1 MAVVTMPKLGLT
13 MNEGTVSRWN
23 KKVGDRVEKGEILL
37 VVATDKLTFEVEAN
51 ESGVLSEILVREGDA
66 AAVSAPIARIG
77 EGETG
82 DVPVTDPHAPAE
94 EKTLP
99 KAVPAAAQAAPAA
112 SGTKRV
118 AVIGGGPGGY
128 VAAIRAAQLGAEVTL
143 IEKGALGGV
152 CLNVGCI
159 PTKVLLHTAEAYT
172 AAKEGALIGL
182 RAENVSV
189 DWSGLMARKKAVVD
203 TLVGG
208 VGTLMASNG
217 ITVLR
222 GTASFASAKE
232 IDVALNDGG
241 KMTVRADAVIVA
253 TGSEPAVP
261 PIPGFDLEGVITSTE
276 ALSLDGLPESVVLV
290 GGGVIGM
297 EFASIF
303 STFGVKVTVVEML
316 PEILPMIDGEIVSIL
331 KGVLLRK
338 GVVFHTSSKVT
349 AVEKK
354 GKKLA
359 VSVETPEGKTVL
371 EAQKVLVSVGRRP
384 VTKGLGLEALGVAV
398 ERGRIQTDKKME
410 TAVKGVYA
418 IGDCAS
424 PIMLAHV
431 ASREGEVAAE
441 NIMGHGVE
449 MDYKTVPS
457 AVYTAPEIAS
467 VGLSEK
473 EALEKGFRVK
483 VGRFPLMANG
493 KSLIM
498 NETDGMVKYVV
509 DEKYDEILGVHLIGP
524 RATDLIVEGALALRL
539 EATVDEILTT
549 VHAHPTVGE
558 ALLEGAMAVRGQAL
572 SLPKKA

>member
-1 MAVVTMPKLGLT
+1 M
-13 MNEGTVSRWN
+13 
-23 KKVGDRVEKGEILL
+23 
-37 VVATDKLTFEVEAN
+37 
-51 ESGVLSEILVREGDA
+51 
-66 AAVSAPIARIG
+66 
-77 EGETG
+77 
-82 DVPVTDPHAPAE
+82 
-94 EKTLP
+94 
-99 KAVPAAAQAAPAA
+99 
-112 SGTKRV
+112 
-118 AVIGGGPGGY
+118 
-128 VAAIRAAQLGAEVTL
+128 
-143 IEKGALGGV
+143 
-152 CLNVGCI
+152 
-159 PTKVLLHTAEAYT
+159 
-172 AAKEGALIGL
+172 
-182 RAENVSV
+182 
-189 DWSGLMARKKAVVD
+189 
-203 TLVGG
+203 
-208 VGTLMASNG
+208 
-217 ITVLR
+217 
-222 GTASFASAKE
+222 
-232 IDVALNDGG
+232 
-241 KMTVRADAVIVA
+241 
-253 TGSEPAVP
+253 
-261 PIPGFDLEGVITSTE
+261 
-276 ALSLDGLPESVVLV
+276 
-290 GGGVIGM
+290 
-297 EFASIF
+297 
-303 STFGVKVTVVEML
+303 
-316 PEILPMIDGEIVSIL
+316 
-331 KGVLLRK
+331 RK

-524 RATDLIVEGALALRL
+524 GHGPHRGGALALRL
-539 EATVDEILTT
+539 EATVEEILTT
-549 VHAHPTVGE
+549 VHAHPTVGRPCSKGPWRSGGSPV
-558 ALLEGAMAVRGQAL
+558 A
-572 SLPKKA
+572 PKKA